1 MSDKKV
7 LSVQEERINEEIR
20 THKTVYSFP
29 NRATV
34 LLEKVKGT
42 KPQIDIERGLY
53 FTESFKQTEGQPL
66 NLRWAKALMHY
77 AKNATVYIEDG
88 QLLVG
93 RSGKLGRY
101 GILYPELD
109 GDILGDAIEKLREYI
124 H

>member
-1 MSDKKV
+1 M
-7 LSVQEERINEEIR
+7 
-20 THKTVYSFP
+20 TF
-29 NRATV
+29 
-34 LLEKVKGT
+34 KGT
-42 KPQIDIERGLY
+42 KSQIDIERGLY